1 MNYEIIRKYSYLICL
16 CFVSLQE
23 LEVLGFS
30 SLRRYK
36 VWPKEAGA
44 GVNTAAS
51 STNVTIGADSEF
63 PPPPVWPIN

>member
-1 MNYEIIRKYSYLICL
+1 MNYDNFWEDTRFYLLHNI
-16 CFVSLQE
+16 LQE

-36 VWPKEAGA
+36 VWPKEAG
-44 GVNTAAS
+44 VNTAAS
-51 STNVTIGADSEF
+51 SSNVTIGADSEF

>member
-1 MNYEIIRKYSYLICL
+1 M
-16 CFVSLQE
+16 
-23 LEVLGFS
+23 LGFS

-36 VWPKEAGA
+36 VWPNKEGCGNNAIG
-44 GVNTAAS
+44 S

>member
-1 MNYEIIRKYSYLICL
+1 MFPFKK
-16 CFVSLQE
+16 E

-36 VWPKEAGA
+36 VWPKESAA
-44 GVNTAAS
+44 AAINTAAS

>member
-1 MNYEIIRKYSYLICL
+1 MQI
-16 CFVSLQE
+16 FFLQE
-23 LEVLGFS
+23 FEVLGFS

-36 VWPKEAGA
+36 VWPKEA